1 MSIAKKELKHMK
13 KVLSFD
19 IGGTKIAYAIIN
31 EKGEFLNEIIKVSTP
46 KTSAGIYELL
56 KTTVK
61 GLEDEIDGVAI
72 ATAGAVNNDGTKIT
86 SHVGNLPEGYNQTDF
101 LSLTNKPVLVEN
113 DANSAGWAEFAI
125 GAAKYCK
132 DVVVLTLGTGVG
144 AGIIVD
150 GKLLKGKSGAAGE
163 MHFPIDSGHKRKCTC
178 GLFDC
183 FESFASGTGL
193 NANAREFMGDDAT
206 SYDVIRGIKEENHQ
220 ALAAFN
226 QWQDY
231 LTKGLI
237 MLANIFDPEMIVL
250 SGSMAKFV
258 EYEKV
263 NQDVNKQILTQPFLL
278 KEAVFENNA
287 GMIGAALLL
296 ISKLSASGHK

>member
-1 MSIAKKELKHMK
+1 MK

-46 KTSAGIYELL
+46 KTSSGIYELL

-72 ATAGAVNNDGTKIT
+72 ATAGAVNTEGTKIT
-86 SHVGNLPEGYNQTDF
+86 SHVGNLPAGYNQTDF
-101 LSLTNKPVLVEN
+101 MSLTNKPVLVEN
-113 DANSAGWAEFAI
+113 DANSAAWAELVI
-125 GAAKYCK
+125 GSAKGCK
-132 DVVVLTLGTGVG
+132 NVVVLTLGTGVG
-144 AGIIVD
+144 SGIIIE

-178 GLFDC
+178 GLYDC
-183 FESFASGTGL
+183 FEAFASGTGL
-193 NANAREFMGDDAT
+193 NANAREFMGEDAT
-206 SYDVIRGIKEENHQ
+206 SYDVIRGLKEGNHQ
-220 ALAAFN
+220 AKAAFD
-226 QWQDY
+226 QWQGY
-231 LTKGLI
+231 LVKGLI

-258 EYEKV
+258 EYDKISQEV
-263 NQDVNKQILTQPFLL
+263 NSQILTQPFIL
-278 KEAVFENNA
+278 KEAFLENNA
-287 GMIGAALLL
+287 GMVGAALLL
-296 ISKLSASGHK
+296 MSKI

>member
-1 MSIAKKELKHMK
+1 MS

-19 IGGTKIAYAIIN
+19 IGGTKIAYSIIN
-31 EKGEFLNEIIKVSTP
+31 EHGEFLNEIIKVSTP
-46 KTSAGIYELL
+46 KTSQGIYELL

-72 ATAGAVNNDGTKIT
+72 ATAGAINRDGTAIT
-86 SHVGNLPEGYNQTDF
+86 SNVGNLPEGYNKTDF
-101 LSLTNKPVLVEN
+101 ISLTDKPVLLEN
-113 DANSAGWAEFAI
+113 DANSAGWAEYSI
-125 GAAKYCK
+125 GAAQGCR

-163 MHFPIDSGHKRKCTC
+163 MHFPVDSGHKRIC
-178 GLFDC
+178 GGCGMYDC

-193 NANAREFMGDDAT
+193 NVNARESMGSEAT
-206 SYDVIRGIKEENHQ
+206 SYDVIRGLKEGNHE
-220 ALAAFN
+220 AKVAFDR
-226 QWQDY
+226 WQDY
-231 LTKGLI
+231 LKRGLI

-258 EYEKV
+258 EYEKLNQEV
-263 NQDVNKQILTQPFLL
+263 NSQILTQPFVL
-278 KEAVFENNA
+278 KEAKFENNA

-296 ISKLSASGHK
+296 INRLNLQSEKGQ

>member
-1 MSIAKKELKHMK
+1 MTKILA
-13 KVLSFD
+13 FD

-31 EKGEFLNEIIKVSTP
+31 ERGEFLNEVIKVSTP
-46 KTSAGIYELL
+46 KTSSGIYDLL

-72 ATAGAVNNDGTKIT
+72 ATAGAINNEGTHIT
-86 SHVGNLPEGYNQTDF
+86 SHVGNLPAGYNKTDF
-101 LSLTNKPVLVEN
+101 MSLTSKPVLLEN
-113 DANSAGWAEFAI
+113 DANCAGWAEFAI
-125 GAAKYCK
+125 GAAKGCK
-132 DVVVLTLGTGVG
+132 NVVVLTLGTGVG

-178 GLFDC
+178 GLYDC
-183 FESFASGTGL
+183 FEAYASGTGL
-193 NANAREFMGDDAT
+193 NANAREYMGEIFT
-206 SYDVIRGIKEENHQ
+206 SYDVIRGLSEGNNQ
-220 ALAAFN
+220 ARAAFE
-226 QWQDY
+226 QWQNY
-231 LTKGLI
+231 LIRGLT

-263 NQDVNKQILTQPFLL
+263 NREVNSQILTQPFIL

-296 ISKLSASGHK
+296 VNKLS